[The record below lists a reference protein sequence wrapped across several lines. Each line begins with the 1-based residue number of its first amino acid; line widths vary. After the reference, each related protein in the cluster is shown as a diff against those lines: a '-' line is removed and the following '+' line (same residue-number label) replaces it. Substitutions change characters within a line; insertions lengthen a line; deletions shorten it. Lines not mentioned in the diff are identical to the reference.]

1 MSKTIWLEVTQD
13 KYELPLAVADTCN
26 ELAIMCN
33 VSRFT
38 IYACVSRA
46 KNKGYKSKYI
56 KVEVE

>member
-1 MSKTIWLEVTQD
+1 MKVTTD

-33 VSRFT
+33 VSKFT
-38 IYACVSRA
+38 IYACISRA